1 MPNVK
6 SEQKEKAHYLYFTS
20 NKTQKHIAHLV
31 QVSEQT
37 MSAWV
42 QEGKW
47 AEEKKKKYHSPEDE
61 IQHLYEQLR
70 EINNNISKRKE
81 GERFATKDELETK
94 TKILALI
101 TAQLKNQECNNRNVA
116 ALF

>member
-6 SEQKEKAHYLYFTS
+6 ADQKEKAQYLYFTS
-20 NKTQKHIAHLV
+20 NKTQKYIAHIV
-31 QVSEQT
+31 EVSEQT

-42 QEGKW
+42 QEGNW
-47 AEEKKKKYHSPEDE
+47 AEEKKKKYYSPEDE

-81 GERFATKDELETK
+81 GERFATKEELETK
-94 TKILALI
+94 AKIMALI
-101 TAQLKNQECNNRNVA
+101 TAQAKNQDCNNRNIA
-116 ALF
+116 PRY